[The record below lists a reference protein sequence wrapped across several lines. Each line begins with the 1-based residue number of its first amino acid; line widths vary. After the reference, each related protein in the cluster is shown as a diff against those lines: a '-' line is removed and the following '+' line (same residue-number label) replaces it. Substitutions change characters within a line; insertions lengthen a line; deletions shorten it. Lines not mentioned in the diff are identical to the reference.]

1 MFTLISLPYD
11 RAALEPH
18 MSQETLDLHYGK
30 HHQAYVDNLN
40 KFIAGT
46 ALETASLEEIIRQTA
61 GSQDK
66 AAIFNNAAQVYNHDF
81 FWQNLRPADASK
93 EPGEK
98 ISAAIVREFGSL
110 DSFYVQFK
118 ETAMSQ
124 FGSGWAWLA
133 KDGDKLLIMKTAN
146 ADNPLA
152 HGLEPLIAVDVWEHS
167 YYVDYRNR
175 RADYLDAVLRHLLN
189 WDFIE
194 SRLS

>member
-1 MFTLISLPYD
+1 MFTLMTLPYD

-18 MSQETLDLHYGK
+18 MSQETLDFHYGK

-40 KFIAGT
+40 KLIAGT
-46 ALETASLEEIIRQTA
+46 DLETASLEEIIRQTA

-81 FWQNLRPADASK
+81 FWQNLRPADSTK

-98 ISAAIVREFGSL
+98 IASAISQAFGSL

-133 KDGDKLLIMKTAN
+133 KDGDKLAIMKTAN

-189 WDFIE
+189 WEFIE
-194 SRLS
+194 NRL